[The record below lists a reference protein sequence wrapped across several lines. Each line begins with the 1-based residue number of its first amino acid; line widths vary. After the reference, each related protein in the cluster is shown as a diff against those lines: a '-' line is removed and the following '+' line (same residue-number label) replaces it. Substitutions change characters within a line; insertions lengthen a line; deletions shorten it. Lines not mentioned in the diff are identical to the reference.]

1 MSYKVKTITAF
12 DRQAKRLIKKFPSLK
27 KELQTLIHELA
38 DKPTKGTSIGHNC
51 YKIRMAIT
59 SKGKGKSGGARVIT
73 HILFKNDTAYLLS
86 IYDKSDIE
94 NLSNKEVIELLKQIP
109 D

>member
-1 MSYKVKTITAF
+1 
-12 DRQAKRLIKKFPSLK
+12 
-27 KELQTLIHELA
+27 
-38 DKPTKGTSIGHNC
+38 
-51 YKIRMAIT
+51 MAIT